1 GGSHEIQKIEIDH
14 EDDMF
19 GRICDTRS
27 IDRTACFPCAAARRI
42 VSSKL
47 SPGAGTMTV
56 LLISFTCR
64 PGPAV
69 AVIGFGAVAGP
80 MPARSGRAEANRVG
94 SFLASH
100 RFAFVSWSIP
110 MA

>member
-1 GGSHEIQKIEIDH
+1 MLGRRKTSSCYPIFALTQEVFKIDSSGSAVVFPRALLVRLSRPLGLPARCTRGGSHEIQKIEIDH

-47 SPGAGTMTV
+47 SPGAGT
-56 LLISFTCR
+56 
-64 PGPAV
+64 
-69 AVIGFGAVAGP
+69 
-80 MPARSGRAEANRVG
+80 
-94 SFLASH
+94 
-100 RFAFVSWSIP
+100 
-110 MA
+110 